1 MRYRTPYLLFVA
13 ATTSTLLDLIPSE
26 FVSKTYFDHQ
36 VCIDT
41 VQRYLDWNANSTSS
55 PKPPLED
62 IFVRD
67 HNGVLQTQKGNFV
80 LKVPACNILCG
91 NARINWYEDRGPRI
105 MTWIIPITLMLSNIE
120 LSPLDKRRFY
130 TLIQALGDP
139 ADVLWSFV
147 QHLMVGTELYDF
159 SWSLLSRH
167 HRAVEVDLADP
178 LHVRVVGTVLFAL
191 HDLLG
196 PDFTGFHQLEEIFH
210 YLDPGIEEIFAHW
223 CDAALQLSDGRTDE
237 RLRSMFAILLY
248 VVQLLSAFVFDIGG
262 GSANPPG

>member
-1 MRYRTPYLLFVA
+1 MKLRTPYLLFAA
-13 ATTSTLLDLIPSE
+13 ATASSLLDLIPDE
-26 FVSKTYFDHQ
+26 FRSKVYFDHQ
-36 VCIDT
+36 VCISN
-41 VQRYLDWNANSTSS
+41 VQRYLDWNTTTY
-55 PKPPLED
+55 KPLD
-62 IFVRD
+62 QIFVRGPD
-67 HNGVLQTQKGNFV
+67 GTLQMQRGSMV
-80 LKVPACNILCG
+80 LKVPACNIICG
-91 NARINWYEDRGPRI
+91 NAKINWYEDRGPRI

-147 QHLMVGTELYDF
+147 QHLAVGTQLYDF
-159 SWSLLSRH
+159 SFDLLAR
-167 HRAVEVDLADP
+167 REVGDEVDLADP

-191 HDLLG
+191 HDLMG
-196 PDFTGFHQLEEIFH
+196 PDFAGYQQLEDIVN
-210 YLDPGIEEIFAHW
+210 YLDPGIQEIFAHW